1 MNQSLTQQAFA
12 GLVHSLE
19 NRLVRVKS
27 QKGRKYGDLRYAAV
41 MLLFGLHLLSG

>member
-1 MNQSLTQQAFA
+1 MINNRAIGQIMNQSLTQQPFA

-27 QKGRKYGDLRYAAV
+27 SKRPPYEAT
-41 MLLFGLHLLSG
+41 